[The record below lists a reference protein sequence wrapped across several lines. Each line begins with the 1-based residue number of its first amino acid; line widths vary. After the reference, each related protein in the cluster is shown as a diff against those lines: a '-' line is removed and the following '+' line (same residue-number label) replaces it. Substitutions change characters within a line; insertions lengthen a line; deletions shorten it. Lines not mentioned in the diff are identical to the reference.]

1 MTCLTAHAH
10 YAPLFEA
17 LTHERDAPYVLCGPI
32 ENMLRTINEV
42 SGRAD
47 EAQQEMLEFVRNRS
61 AVVADLAQR
70 ERERLSQAAR

>member
-1 MTCLTAHAH
+1 MTCLTAHAQC
-10 YAPLFEA
+10 APLFEA
-17 LTHERDAPYVLCGPI
+17 HTHELDAPYARCGPI
-32 ENMLRTINEV
+32 EDMLRPINEV